1 MSSGT
6 SNATQAELL
15 GALLD
20 FAARPE
26 DELRK
31 LASQDPTGDSQP
43 NAPADQFACHLIWLA
58 SEPMLPE
65 RSYRGAGVGQNFGG
79 QVTDLT
85 YEIDHQSG
93 EHLAAKVLA
102 KGQIAYCKIALDQAI
117 PCDPQSA
124 TEPGPVVLFLD
135 ASGTGILGIGII
147 DFALRRSTNISWQQT
162 KIDQSARAQ
171 AHNHQPCVI
180 WFTGLSGSGKSTV
193 ADALE
198 QKLHGEGRHTYLL
211 DGDNVRHGLCRD
223 LGFTDADRVEN
234 IRRVA
239 EVAKLMAD
247 AGLIVIASF
256 ISPFANERAMAR
268 EIADDVLFVEVFVD
282 TPLAVCETRDP
293 KGLYKKA
300 RAGELENF
308 TGIESIYETPSHPEI
323 TLQGGERSPE
333 ALVEQVMNHLSLK
346 NLLSD

>member
-1 MSSGT
+1 MNSDI
-6 SNATQAELL
+6 SNATQTELL
-15 GALLD
+15 EALLD
-20 FAARPE
+20 FAARPA

-31 LASQDPTGDSQP
+31 RVSQDPAQDS
-43 NAPADQFACHLIWLA
+43 APPAPSDQFACHLIWVA
-58 SEPMLPE
+58 AEPMLPE
-65 RSYRGAGVGQNFGG
+65 RSYRGACVGQSFGV

-102 KGQIAYCKIALDQAI
+102 KGQIGYCKIALDEAI

-124 TEPGPVVLFLD
+124 TEPRPVVLFLD
-135 ASGTGILGIGII
+135 ASGTGILGIGIV

-198 QKLHGEGRHTYLL
+198 QKLHGAGRHTYLL

-256 ISPFANERAMAR
+256 ISPFSNERAMAR
-268 EIADDVLFVEVFVD
+268 EIADDVPFVEVFVD
-282 TPLAVCETRDP
+282 TPLAVCEARDP

-308 TGIESIYETPSHPEI
+308 TGVDSIYEAPSHPDI
-323 TLQGGERSPE
+323 TLQAGERPPE
-333 ALVEQVMNHLSLK
+333 ALVEQIMNHLSSKKLF
-346 NLLSD
+346 SG

>member
-1 MSSGT
+1 LNSGI
-6 SNATQAELL
+6 SNATQTELL
-15 GALLD
+15 EALLD
-20 FAARPE
+20 FAARPA

-31 LASQDPTGDSQP
+31 RVSQDPAQDP
-43 NAPADQFACHLIWLA
+43 APPAPADQFACHLIWVA
-58 SEPMLPE
+58 AEPMLPE
-65 RSYRGAGVGQNFGG
+65 RSYRGACVGQSFGV

-102 KGQIAYCKIALDQAI
+102 KDQIGYCKIALDQAI

-124 TEPGPVVLFLD
+124 TEPRPVVLFLD
-135 ASGTGILGIGII
+135 ASGTEILGIGII

-198 QKLHGEGRHTYLL
+198 QKLHGAGRHTYLL

-256 ISPFANERAMAR
+256 ISPFSNERAMAR
-268 EIADDVLFVEVFVD
+268 EIADDVPFVEVFVN
-282 TPLAVCETRDP
+282 TPLAVCEARDP

-308 TGIESIYETPSHPEI
+308 TGVDSIYEAPSHPDI
-323 TLQGGERSPE
+323 TLQAGERPPE
-333 ALVEQVMNHLSLK
+333 ALVEQIMNHLSSKKLF
-346 NLLSD
+346 SG

>member
-1 MSSGT
+1 LNSGI
-6 SNATQAELL
+6 SNATQTELL
-15 GALLD
+15 EALLD
-20 FAARPE
+20 FAARPA

-31 LASQDPTGDSQP
+31 RVSQDPAQDP
-43 NAPADQFACHLIWLA
+43 APPAPADQFACHLIWVA
-58 SEPMLPE
+58 AEPMLPE
-65 RSYRGAGVGQNFGG
+65 RSYRGACVGQSFGV

-102 KGQIAYCKIALDQAI
+102 KDQIGYCKIALDQAI

-124 TEPGPVVLFLD
+124 TEPRPVVLFLD
-135 ASGTGILGIGII
+135 ASGTGILGIGIV
-147 DFALRRSTNISWQQT
+147 DFPLRRSTNISWQQT
-162 KIDQSARAQ
+162 KIDQSARAE

-198 QKLHGEGRHTYLL
+198 QKLHGAGRHTYLL

-256 ISPFANERAMAR
+256 ISPFSNERAMAR
-268 EIADDVLFVEVFVD
+268 EIADDVPFVEVFVN
-282 TPLAVCETRDP
+282 TPLAVCEARDP

-308 TGIESIYETPSHPEI
+308 TGVDSIYEAPSHPDI
-323 TLQGGERSPE
+323 TLQAGERPPE
-333 ALVEQVMNHLSLK
+333 ALVEQIMNHLSSKKLF
-346 NLLSD
+346 SG

>member
-1 MSSGT
+1 
-6 SNATQAELL
+6 
-15 GALLD
+15 
-20 FAARPE
+20 
-26 DELRK
+26 
-31 LASQDPTGDSQP
+31 
-43 NAPADQFACHLIWLA
+43 
-58 SEPMLPE
+58 
-65 RSYRGAGVGQNFGG
+65 
-79 QVTDLT
+79 
-85 YEIDHQSG
+85 
-93 EHLAAKVLA
+93 
-102 KGQIAYCKIALDQAI
+102 
-117 PCDPQSA
+117 
-124 TEPGPVVLFLD
+124 
-135 ASGTGILGIGII
+135 
-147 DFALRRSTNISWQQT
+147 
-162 KIDQSARAQ
+162 
-171 AHNHQPCVI
+171 
-180 WFTGLSGSGKSTV
+180 V

-300 RAGELENF
+300 RAGELDNF
-308 TGIESIYETPSHPEI
+308 TGIDSIYEAPSHPEI
-323 TLQGGERSPE
+323 TLQGGERPPE
-333 ALVEQVMNHLSLK
+333 ALVEQIMNHLSSK

>member
-1 MSSGT
+1 MNSGI
-6 SNATQAELL
+6 SNATQTELL
-15 GALLD
+15 EALLD
-20 FAARPE
+20 FAARPA

-31 LASQDPTGDSQP
+31 RVSQDPAQDSAP
-43 NAPADQFACHLIWLA
+43 PAPADQFACHLIWVA
-58 SEPMLPE
+58 AEPMLPE
-65 RSYRGAGVGQNFGG
+65 RSYRGACVGQSFGV

-102 KGQIAYCKIALDQAI
+102 KGQIGYCKIALDEAI

-124 TEPGPVVLFLD
+124 TEPRPVVLFLD
-135 ASGTGILGIGII
+135 ASGTGILGIGIV

-198 QKLHGEGRHTYLL
+198 QKLHGAGRHTYLL

-256 ISPFANERAMAR
+256 ISPFSNERAMAR
-268 EIADDVLFVEVFVD
+268 EIADDVPFVEVFVN
-282 TPLAVCETRDP
+282 TPLAVCEARDP

-308 TGIESIYETPSHPEI
+308 TGVDSIYEAPSHPDI
-323 TLQGGERSPE
+323 TLQAGERPPE
-333 ALVEQVMNHLSLK
+333 ALVEQIMNHLSSKKLF
-346 NLLSD
+346 SG